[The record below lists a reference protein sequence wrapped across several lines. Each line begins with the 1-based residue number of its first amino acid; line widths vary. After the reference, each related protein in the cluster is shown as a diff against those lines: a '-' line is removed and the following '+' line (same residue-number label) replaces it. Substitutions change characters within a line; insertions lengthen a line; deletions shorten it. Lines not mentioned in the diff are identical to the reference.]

1 MSASEMP
8 NPEPRDAMF
17 GRREF
22 LRRMAVLGAAA
33 LAVPVLAACGD
44 EPAPTAPSA
53 PPTAT
58 SAAAPSTATPPPPA
72 ITQAATATTVPSPA
86 PVESTA
92 TTTPEPAQAQ
102 AAATG
107 GYPDITQPT
116 PSPSPAEPIATKAPP
131 TPATKEATPPPVAS
145 RPLEASGV
153 ALLRT
158 TDRVSGVPAVLG
170 MLGFAPGW
178 LRGKQVVLKANFNS
192 ADPPPGSTSMDTLKA
207 LVQQLQAWGA
217 AGITLIERSGMGD
230 TRQVLSQ
237 RGVLALAR
245 KLDVKVVVL
254 DELKASEW
262 VKLKGAHWRRGFLFP
277 RVVQEADVVVQTC
290 CLKTH
295 RFGGHFTMSLKNS
308 VGMVAK
314 YDPADGYNYMSEL
327 HSSPDQRRM
336 IAEINAA
343 YKPALILL
351 DGIIAFVNG
360 GPEQGKT
367 AQAGVLLAGRDRI
380 AIDAAGVAML
390 RHLGTTE
397 EVSQGAVF
405 GLAQIARAVQ
415 LGLGAASATA
425 VALHPAPDSAS
436 QELAAIIARQLVS

>member
-1 MSASEMP
+1 MSESEMP
-8 NPEPRDAMF
+8 NPEPRDTTF

-33 LAVPVLAACGD
+33 LASPILAACGD
-44 EPAPTAPSA
+44 EPAPTTTTA
-53 PPTAT
+53 PTAT
-58 SAAAPSTATPPPPA
+58 SATAASGPATPAPA
-72 ITQAATATTVPSPA
+72 AVAQVATATTAPSPEQ
-86 PVESTA
+86 VEATA
-92 TTTPEPAQAQ
+92 TTAPQPAQAE
-102 AAATG
+102 ATATG
-107 GYPDITQPT
+107 GYPDVAQPT
-116 PSPSPAEPIATKAPP
+116 PSPAEPTATMAPPAPTAPP
-131 TPATKEATPPPVAS
+131 TVANTPLGP
-145 RPLEASGV
+145 SGV
-153 ALLRT
+153 ALLHT

-192 ADPPPGSTSMDTLKA
+192 ADPPPGSTSTDTLKA

-230 TRQVLSQ
+230 TRQVLTQ
-237 RGVLALAR
+237 RGVLALAN

-254 DELKASEW
+254 DELKANGW
-262 VKLKGAHWRRGFLFP
+262 VKLKGAHWQRGFLFP
-277 RVVQEADVVVQTC
+277 RVVQDADVVVQTC

-351 DGIIAFVNG
+351 DGITAFVNG
-360 GPEQGKT
+360 GPDQGKA
-367 AQAGVLLAGRDRI
+367 AQPGVLLAGRDRI

-390 RHLGTTE
+390 RHLGTTA

-415 LGLGAASATA
+415 LGLGAASAQA
-425 VALHPAPDSAS
+425 VAVHPAPDSAS
-436 QELAAIIARQLVS
+436 QELAAILARQLAG

>member
-1 MSASEMP
+1 MSESEMQ
-8 NPEPRDAMF
+8 NPDHSSTAF

-33 LAVPVLAACGD
+33 LAAPVLAACGD
-44 EPAPTAPSA
+44 EPAPTAPA
-53 PPTAT
+53 ATPTAP
-58 SAAAPSTATPPPPA
+58 SAAAPSTATAEPPA
-72 ITQAATATTVPSPA
+72 VAQAATATTAPSPA
-86 PVESTA
+86 PVEAA
-92 TTTPEPAQAQ
+92 TTTAPEPAQAE
-102 AAATG
+102 ATATG
-107 GYPDITQPT
+107 GYPDVAQPT
-116 PSPSPAEPIATKAPP
+116 PSPVEPTATTVPPAPTTPP
-131 TPATKEATPPPVAS
+131 TVAS
-145 RPLEASGV
+145 RPLGASGV

-158 TDRVSGVPAVLG
+158 TDRMSGVPAVLG
-170 MLGFAPGW
+170 MLGLAPGW

-192 ADPPPGSTSMDTLKA
+192 ADPPPGSTSTDTLKA

-230 TRQVLSQ
+230 TRQVLTQ
-237 RGVLALAR
+237 RGVLALAN

-254 DELKASEW
+254 DELKASGW
-262 VKLKGAHWRRGFLFP
+262 VKRKGAHWQRGFLFP
-277 RVVQEADVVVQTC
+277 RVVLDADVVVQTC

-351 DGIIAFVNG
+351 DGITAFVNG

-390 RHLGTTE
+390 RHLGTTA

-415 LGLGAASATA
+415 LGLGAASAAA
-425 VALHPAPDSAS
+425 VALHPAQDSAS
-436 QELAAIIARQLVS
+436 QDLAAILARQLAG

>member
-1 MSASEMP
+1 MSESEIQ
-8 NPEPRDAMF
+8 NPDHSSAAF

-33 LAVPVLAACGD
+33 LAAPVLAACGD
-44 EPAPTAPSA
+44 EPAPTAPA
-53 PPTAT
+53 PAPTAT
-58 SAAAPSTATPPPPA
+58 SAAAAPHTATAGPPA
-72 ITQAATATTVPSPA
+72 VAQAATATTA
-86 PVESTA
+86 PIAAQNRA
-92 TTTPEPAQAQ
+92 TTAPEPAQAE
-102 AAATG
+102 ATATG
-107 GYPDITQPT
+107 GYPDVTQP
-116 PSPSPAEPIATKAPP
+116 PSSPIPAEPTATTAPP
-131 TPATKEATPPPVAS
+131 APASKEATPPTVARS
-145 RPLEASGV
+145 PLGPSGI

-170 MLGFAPGW
+170 MLGLAPGW
-178 LRGKQVVLKANFNS
+178 LRGKQVVVKANYNS
-192 ADPPPGSTSMDTLKA
+192 ADPPPGSTSTDTLKA

-230 TRQVLSQ
+230 TRQVLAQ
-237 RGVLALAR
+237 RGVLALAN
-245 KLDVKVVVL
+245 KLDFQVVVL
-254 DELKASEW
+254 DELKASGW

-295 RFGGHFTMSLKNS
+295 RFGGHFTMSIKNS

-351 DGIIAFVNG
+351 DGITAFVNG

-390 RHLGTTE
+390 RHLGTTA

-415 LGLGAASATA
+415 LGLGAASAQA

-436 QELAAIIARQLVS
+436 QELAAILARQLAS